1 MYIKSF
7 WLQCAP
13 RRAQVVGILFARPIF
28 VQTLIMDNDMR
39 AKVRAA
45 VSLVAKE
52 QAEMRGYSYFSIDE
66 ETLTIFKSTIYIREI
81 EDENTRRSQ
90 RPTGSTVYSNR
101 SPGDYALAG
110 ARPVDSRYDAR
121 LPTESSASA
130 NSGVEW
136 PNVTNATSQQA
147 LRATG
152 ENEAHVHAPCAVD
165 LTVPGQCTV
174 HFSRVR
180 RTEIRQYELGTE
192 ESILI
197 VVHPGHPIA
206 KHAAIGGAA
215 GAVAGGAVGAV
226 SGGVIGGL
234 VGLIPSGIFL
244 GIAYCFFGAVV
255 GAGSCPVAIG
265 GLGCAIGAARGVA
278 ERHERQFTI
287 TAKDVFRK
295 LPNFREEGGS
305 VYCQIT
311 VTHEWDEEQRET
323 TEN

>member
-1 MYIKSF
+1 
-7 WLQCAP
+7 
-13 RRAQVVGILFARPIF
+13 
-28 VQTLIMDNDMR
+28 MR
-39 AKVRAA
+39 AKVRAV

-52 QAEMRGYSYFSIDE
+52 RAERRGYSQFRIDK
-66 ETLTIFKSTIYIREI
+66 ETLKIFESTIDIKEI
-81 EDENTRRSQ
+81 EDEKTSRFQ

-101 SPGDYALAG
+101 NPGDYALPG

-136 PNVTNATSQQA
+136 PNVTNATLQQA
-147 LRATG
+147 LCATG

-192 ESILI
+192 ENILI

-206 KHAAIGGAA
+206 KHAVNGGVA
-215 GAVAGGAVGAV
+215 GAVAGGVVGV
-226 SGGVIGGL
+226 VVGGVIGGL
-234 VGLIPSGIFL
+234 VGIVGHIL
-244 GIAYCFFGAVV
+244 GCFIGGVV
-255 GAGSCPVAIG
+255 GAGSGAGALG
-265 GLGCAIGAARGVA
+265 GVGSAIGAARGVA
-278 ERHERQFTI
+278 KRHKRQFTI
-287 TAKDVFRK
+287 AAKDVFHK

-311 VTHEWDEEQRET
+311 VTHEWDEERREIT
-323 TEN
+323 